1 VDFLH
6 QFSRDPVSKK
16 DKAAFW
22 TATGCR
28 AGGHWHAETGFSGVP
43 GCSRKNAP
51 GLIRGG
57 KAFSSEV
64 GTGSRS
70 RKRVKTR

>member
-28 AGGHWHAETGFSGVP
+28 PGGHWRAETGFSGVP

-51 GLIRGG
+51 ALIRGG
-57 KAFSSEV
+57 
-64 GTGSRS
+64 
-70 RKRVKTR
+70 